1 MASSRRPLYVLCLLG
16 SLTFMAVANVF
27 YVLSR
32 YTDPFSPYLLSA
44 IIGSVSYELYLG
56 VSIAVTMVFLSAT
69 LMSFVSI
76 SSSGKILP
84 VMENLIAVNKEVLH
98 VNNVNA
104 GATTKAL
111 QESMVGQ
118 QQVIASFQ
126 EMQIE
131 LANTLDRQ
139 QQIEKRIGQLSQNI
153 EQAILELQTSLQLP
167 EPVLTGQSSPKELK
181 GIGPKTAAALED
193 LNIMTVTDFLV
204 ANPLDVSKHTRL
216 THEQIE
222 QLRNSIQLLMIPN
235 LSYSDLTLLEEVGV
249 TTRRDLATQDPLE
262 LNLMLSNVAQSYVD
276 TQQLSNE
283 EIPTLEEIL
292 LWVRVAKR

>member
-1 MASSRRPLYVLCLLG
+1 
-16 SLTFMAVANVF
+16 MAVANVF

-32 YTDPFSPYLLSA
+32 YSNPFSPYLLSA
-44 IIGSVSYELYLG
+44 LIGSVSYELYLG
-56 VSIAVTMVFLSAT
+56 FSIAVTMIFLSAT
-69 LMSFVSI
+69 LMSFASI
-76 SSSGKILP
+76 SMSGKILP

-118 QQVIASFQ
+118 QQVITSFQ
-126 EMQIE
+126 DMQIE

-139 QQIEKRIGQLSQNI
+139 QQIEKRIGQLSRNV

-181 GIGPKTAAALED
+181 GIGPKTA
-193 LNIMTVTDFLV
+193 
-204 ANPLDVSKHTRL
+204 
-216 THEQIE
+216 
-222 QLRNSIQLLMIPN
+222 RNSIQLLMIPD
-235 LSYSDLTLLEEVGV
+235 LSYADLALLEEVGV
-249 TTRRDLATQDPLE
+249 STRRDLATQDPLE
-262 LNLMLSNVAQSYVD
+262 LNLMLSNVAQSYLEAE
-276 TQQLSNE
+276 QLSKE